1 MIGKKEDRRPGHP
14 WETDSFMRKLDYLIK
29 ALAEY
34 TGIVADDIPANIGV
48 VVDMLSCESIEVLIA
63 TGGEEALE
71 LIANHPPDLVLL
83 DVRMPGHRRL

>member
-1 MIGKKEDRRPGHP
+1 MTPSDSTTTPVRPCVLLV
-14 WETDSFMRKLDYLIK
+14 D
-29 ALAEY
+29 A
-34 TGIVADDIPANIGV
+34 IPANIGV